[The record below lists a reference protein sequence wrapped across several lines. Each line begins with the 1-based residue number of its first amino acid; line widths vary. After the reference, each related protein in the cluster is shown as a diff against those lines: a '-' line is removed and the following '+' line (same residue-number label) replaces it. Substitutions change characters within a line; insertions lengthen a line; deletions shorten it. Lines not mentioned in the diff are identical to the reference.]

1 MKAAIEIGKLAEIS
15 ALLADININAIPAPA
30 RVSIIQN
37 YAAIQEAKRRAM
49 AGLARTAE
57 IDLIPVDYRVFE
69 SVSNISLKQYA
80 ALLESG
86 FIQL

>member
-15 ALLADININAIPAPA
+15 ALLADMNINAIPDPA

-37 YAAIQEAKRRAM
+37 YAAIQEAKRRAL
-49 AGLARTAE
+49 AGLAQTAE

-69 SVSNISLKQYA
+69 GVPNISLKQYA